1 MAEPLQTEPIGAPLD
16 QSAAYTPPQEH
27 WDTPGYGQQQPQQAP
42 EPQPSRGDPRG
53 MIPVIREAAA
63 RYGHNPDTAVKV
75 FGHEG
80 LGEYVGDEGTS
91 FGASQLHIGGGL
103 GDQFINE
110 TGLDPRDPANEPAM
124 IDWSMRNLGQTG
136 WEPYHGA
143 ARAGVEAREGV
154 GTEANAPA
162 SPPHVVAQPTKGPVA
177 QGPFKSM
184 EAAYAAA
191 PANKAAYS
199 LKETSEGY
207 SWVPKTSLLDPGF
220 GPSPLAPPQE
230 VIQREAD
237 RSTLAQ
243 HDIIAPSISNA
254 VTNIGRGV
262 NGSIA
267 KTLSLGA
274 GILDT
279 PGWLAD
285 KGLDALRAGH
295 PGLVPDK
302 LRFGTPLSDLT
313 TGGEKLA
320 NQMGIDTEPKGHD
333 WLSSLGWYAGQGVG
347 AVVPIVGGA
356 ATALR
361 LGYSAGNTA
370 LRTMSGVGSISN
382 VAKTAISPGPLANEM
397 ALGAS
402 GGAGAGEAHEQYKS
416 ITGREGDLG
425 DTLTQMIGGG
435 IFNAARIPL
444 VIAAEKGLAG
454 AWQGAKAVVGK
465 GDAGP
470 VATLDATTGRAV
482 ADDYLRNDL
491 QSKLNIAEQHVN
503 ALGTAEPADSAAY
516 LAQRGVAAKAATQ
529 AWAKGSSAEEK
540 ELWSP
545 ASGVD
550 LSLPRDYTKTQG
562 LYQQLKE
569 DHELSPLRDPESFP
583 SFLGK
588 LTKGEVQIPPTRMY
602 EGSNIP
608 RPTQSVEP
616 SSVRGQGLL
625 PMDTLE
631 AGQNL
636 RSRIGRE
643 IDNEMAVQGRTPDR
657 ALIGYMRQVRN
668 QLTEDMATGGEG
680 EAPEAMDA
688 YRKAMAFS
696 AGRAKLMDSDEISDV
711 LTGRTTDSLALEK
724 MIKQG
729 PEGVDALRTI
739 SGVAQAKYGAG
750 GLMDATKDA
759 IRQKYTNA
767 VAPYGYVSQADHT
780 KFMTQYGGM
789 LSDPAMADVRN
800 QLEQVG
806 AAGRVANVEGL
817 SQSPSGG
824 FGKSES
830 AAATREARANL
841 YSGAPTSTVLT
852 HLQGVSDKFSATN
865 RVLEQLQGDPTGQA
879 LLGFKHAFAQDAL
892 TGMGASKGPAF
903 LAQNKGII
911 DAIERTD
918 PGFRDAVERL
928 SGRTPQGIAL
938 QLQNFIGAYLGSAV
952 GQKIAGSGFGHQL
965 QVASRSASIGA
976 ELSSMGLQKL
986 TGLSS
991 AVIADPEVREAWMR
1005 YDTGNWVSRAQAMMD
1020 GMLLHAWVPGLAL
1033 QNLPTG
1039 TPGAP
1044 GIGNSPL
1051 PFSGAQGPN
1060 DVPWYERIAPVGQ
1073 GSYDTKLSPTQEQAF
1088 TAWKQHYA
1096 PNDSGMDYDLRGAF
1110 KAGLTPDPQ
1119 TGHWPDTFK
1128 KPNHPTFSNE
1138 SQYST
1143 PENPGGH
1150 WQGEQF
1156 IPAGKPP

>member
-16 QSAAYTPPQEH
+16 QSTAYTPPQEH

-42 EPQPSRGDPRG
+42 EPQNRGRYSAGQIHELAGNAGFTGGGRNVITAIALAESGGDPNAVAYNDG
-53 MIPVIREAAA
+53 GSGYNSYGLTQILSAHPNAKAALDPQEALNQAYTISQGGTDFSPWSTFKNGAYQEHLPAAA
-63 RYGHNPDTAVKV
+63 AASSENTA
-75 FGHEG
+75 
-80 LGEYVGDEGTS
+80 
-91 FGASQLHIGGGL
+91 A
-103 GDQFINE
+103 
-110 TGLDPRDPANEPAM
+110 
-124 IDWSMRNLGQTG
+124 
-136 WEPYHGA
+136 
-143 ARAGVEAREGV
+143 
-154 GTEANAPA
+154 
-162 SPPHVVAQPTKGPVA
+162 PPHVVAQPTKGPTA

-199 LKETSEGY
+199 LKETAEGY
-207 SWVPKTSLLDPGF
+207 SWVPKASLLDPGF

-254 VTNIGRGV
+254 VTNLGRGV

-295 PGLVPDK
+295 PGLVPNK
-302 LRFGTPLSDLT
+302 LRFGTPLSALA

-333 WLSSLGWYAGQGVG
+333 WLSSLGWYAGQGIG
-347 AVVPIVGGA
+347 AVVPVVGGA

-361 LGYSAGNTA
+361 LGYGAGNTA

-402 GGAGAGEAHEQYKS
+402 GGVGAGEAHEQYKS

-444 VIAAEKGLAG
+444 AIAAEKGLAG

-465 GDAGP
+465 GEAGP

-529 AWAKGSSAEEK
+529 AWAKGSAAEEK

-562 LYQQLKE
+562 LYKQLEE
-569 DHELSPLRDPESFP
+569 DHMEAPLRDPASFP

-588 LTKGEVQIPPTRMY
+588 LL
-602 EGSNIP
+602 EGDSP
-608 RPTQSVEP
+608 QALQRT
-616 SSVRGQGLL
+616 
-625 PMDTLE
+625 DTLE

-636 RSRIGRE
+636 RSRLGQA

-696 AGRAKLMDSDEISDV
+696 AGRAKLMDSDEVSDV
-711 LTGRTTDSLALEK
+711 LTGRTADSLALEK

-767 VAPYGYVSQADHT
+767 VAPYGYVSQAAHT

-800 QLEQVG
+800 QLEQAASSG
-806 AAGRVANVEGL
+806 QAAGVEGFGR
-817 SQSPSGG
+817 PGG
-824 FGKSES
+824 FGKTES
-830 AAATREARANL
+830 AAASREARAEL
-841 YSGAPTSTVLT
+841 YAGAPTSMVLT

-865 RVLEQLQGDPTGQA
+865 RVLEQLQSDPTGQA
-879 LLGFKHAFAQDAL
+879 TLGFKHAFAQDAL

-938 QLQNFIGAYLGSAV
+938 QLQNFIGAYAGSAV
-952 GQKIAGSGFGHQL
+952 GQKLAGSGFGHQL

-991 AVIADPEVREAWMR
+991 AVIADPGVREAWMR
-1005 YDTGNWVSRAQAMMD
+1005 YNTGTWTGRAQAMLD

-1039 TPGAP
+1039 TPGAQ
-1044 GIGNSPL
+1044 GIGNPPL

-1060 DVPWYERIAPVGQ
+1060 DVPWYERVGQ
-1073 GSYDTKLSPTQEQAF
+1073 
-1088 TAWKQHYA
+1088 
-1096 PNDSGMDYDLRGAF
+1096 
-1110 KAGLTPDPQ
+1110 
-1119 TGHWPDTFK
+1119 
-1128 KPNHPTFSNE
+1128 
-1138 SQYST
+1138 
-1143 PENPGGH
+1143 
-1150 WQGEQF
+1150 
-1156 IPAGKPP
+1156 PAGKPP